1 MENVWT
7 LKGKRAVVTGATK
20 GIGKAVVE
28 ELIRWGA
35 AVFIVARNKTMIQ
48 QQLEEYQQ
56 QGAQVRGIAADASTE
71 EGRTLILE
79 EVQKEWEKLD
89 ILINNVGSNIRK
101 PTLETTPDDLR
112 TIMQINVE
120 SAFELSKGFYPL
132 LSKSQEPSIVNVSS
146 IASQRAIKVT
156 TAIYSMSKAAMEQM
170 TNYLAVEWGKER
182 IRVNSVHPWYIET
195 PLTKT
200 VLEDEEKRRLITSQT
215 PLGRV
220 GTPAEVAKPIVFL
233 ASPAASYLNGVNLQI
248 DGGFSKV
255 GVM

>member
-1 MENVWT
+1 MENGWT

-28 ELIRWGA
+28 ELVSWGA
-35 AVFIVARNKTMIQ
+35 EVFIVARDEVTIQ
-48 QQLEEYQQ
+48 QQLKEYQQ
-56 QGAQVRGIAADASTE
+56 QGAQVKGVAADASTE
-71 EGRTLILE
+71 EGRKLILE
-79 EVQKEWEKLD
+79 EAGNHWEKLD

-101 PTLETTPDDLR
+101 PTLETTADDLR
-112 TIMQINVE
+112 KIMQINLE

-132 LSKSQEPSIVNVSS
+132 LKKSSAPSIVNVSS

-170 TNYLAVEWGKER
+170 TNYLAVEWGKEG

-195 PLTKT
+195 PLTKV
-200 VLEDEEKRRLITSQT
+200 VLEDDEKRQAITGQT

-220 GTPAEVAKPIVFL
+220 GTPEEVAKPIVFL

>member
-1 MENVWT
+1 MENGWT

-28 ELIRWGA
+28 ELTNWGA
-35 AVFIVARNKTMIQ
+35 EVFIVASNEATIQ
-48 QQLEEYQQ
+48 QQLKEYQQ
-56 QGAQVRGIAADASTE
+56 QGAQVKGVAADASTE
-71 EGRTLILE
+71 EGRRLILE
-79 EVQKEWEKLD
+79 EVGSQWNQLD

-101 PTLETTPDDLR
+101 ATLETTADDLR
-112 TIMQINVE
+112 KIMQINLE

-132 LSKSQEPSIVNVSS
+132 LKKSSAPSIVNVSS

-170 TNYLAVEWGKER
+170 TNYLAVEWGKEE

-195 PLTKT
+195 PLTKI
-200 VLEDEEKRRLITSQT
+200 VLEDEEKRRMITSQT
-215 PLGRV
+215 PLGRI
-220 GTPAEVAKPIVFL
+220 GTPEEVAKPVVFL